1 MVKKMPERIIA
12 DHQAAIGQFLEQSP
26 QREIRLLGDPR
37 QNPTPLARHK
47 VRPAAAHF
55 QRSRTANARCRCDH
69 FTTLATLT
77 MNVLATERQVWPAA
91 TAPTTRSRRSKE

>member
-47 VRPAAAHF
+47 VRPVAPIFSAAGLP
-55 QRSRTANARCRCDH
+55 TARCRCDH

-77 MNVLATERQVWPAA
+77 MNVLATDRQVWPAA
-91 TAPTTRSRRSKE
+91 TAPTTRSRSSKE